1 MMTYLCV
8 HRLGS
13 EVGSLAGG
21 FMGRES
27 VPVARVRVVTV
38 DEMVEELE
46 LEHVHY
52 LKIDTEG

>member
-1 MMTYLCV
+1 M
-8 HRLGS
+8 G
-13 EVGSLAGG
+13 AA
-21 FMGRES
+21 GRET

-46 LEHVHY
+46 LEHIHY